1 MRAFMVVG
9 ITFASLGLSPVS
21 ANNPASGSLQRASRT
36 DGSKRTGCQV
46 ANFERTPGDVKYVS
60 VEGYLDAFNA
70 RTRVRP
76 SSSGV
81 CQYNMFTH
89 NTTMKTT
96 CWDGRVFDDAGSG
109 GVGSPGNLTRDCSA
123 RQGGRGMMFYLTIRG
138 GS

>member
-81 CQYNMFTH
+81 CQYNMFT
-89 NTTMKTT
+89 
-96 CWDGRVFDDAGSG
+96 DDAGSG